1 MSDTMKAVLVRATG
15 DPDVLQLEEVAKPE
29 PGAEEV
35 LIRVHAASVNPIDW
49 KFRRGLIPK
58 QLPAVLGS
66 DVSGTVVESRAE
78 GFSDGE
84 EVFGLASSGS
94 YAEFA
99 TAASRMLAIKPP
111 GVSHEQA
118 AALPVAGLTA
128 WQALFDRGG
137 LQAGQTTLI
146 AGAAGG
152 VGHLA
157 VQFAAHAGAR
167 AVGIGSARNRD
178 FVLGLGAAQ
187 YVDYTAQ
194 EVAGAVSG
202 VALAFD
208 TVGGATTEQLL
219 ATVAPGGVLVTI
231 AGAPPEEAAATRGVR
246 AESLIMSPNAEQLAA
261 IAELVAQRQVRV
273 EIADAFPLADASRA
287 HALSET
293 GHTRGKLVLTL
304 TGAGA

>member
-1 MSDTMKAVLVRATG
+1 MQAVLMRATG
-15 DPDVLQLEEVAKPE
+15 DADVLHLEEAARPE

-78 GFSDGE
+78 GFSGGE

-99 TAASRMLAIKPP
+99 TAASRMLAIKPA

-137 LQAGQTTLI
+137 LQAGQTALI

-167 AVGIGSARNRD
+167 AVGTGSAHNRD

-202 VALAFD
+202 VAVAFD

-231 AGAPPEEAAATRGVR
+231 AGPPPQEAAAARGVR
-246 AESLIMSPNAEQLAA
+246 AESLVMSPNAEQLAA

-273 EIADAFPLADASRA
+273 EIADAFPLADVSRA

-304 TGAGA
+304 TGVGA